1 MGQMKKKN
9 KIDIIGDAVKS
20 FRLLPMVAMLAVITA
35 CSTNVTVTGDYPS
48 ALTRPLPY
56 HMGLV
61 MDQSFSDYVFKSD
74 DAQDVTM
81 ALGKSQ
87 SKLFTQV
94 FSDMFTALSTLETI
108 PSSPTQNLDLMVVP
122 HVEEVQL
129 AMPFETSLNV
139 FEVWLKYNVQVFDG
153 KGEPI
158 ADWLM
163 SSYGKTQTRFL
174 KSEEDALNQATTSA
188 LRDAGARMLLGFK
201 RVPEV
206 RQWLEQQRLAE
217 TNSGEG
223 K

>member
-1 MGQMKKKN
+1 M
-9 KIDIIGDAVKS
+9 
-20 FRLLPMVAMLAVITA
+20 LAMLGAITA

-48 ALTRPLPY
+48 ALTRPMPY
-56 HMGLV
+56 HVGLV

-81 ALGKSQ
+81 ALGQSQ

-94 FSDMFTALSTLETI
+94 FSDMFSSLSTLQAV
-108 PSSPTQNLDLMVVP
+108 PASSTQNLDLMVAP

-153 KGEPI
+153 DGEPI

-174 KSEEDALNQATTSA
+174 KSEEEALNQATTAA
-188 LRDAGARMLLGFK
+188 LRDAGARLLLGFK

-206 RQWLEQQRLAE
+206 QQWLKQQRLAK
-217 TNSGEG
+217 TRSGEG
-223 K
+223 N

>member
-1 MGQMKKKN
+1 MKKKN
-9 KIDIIGDAVKS
+9 RRAITGDTVIPL
-20 FRLLPMVAMLAVITA
+20 RYLLMLAMLGAITA

-48 ALTRPLPY
+48 ALTRPMPY
-56 HMGLV
+56 HVGLV

-81 ALGKSQ
+81 ALGQSQ

-94 FSDMFTALSTLETI
+94 FSDMFSSLSTLQAV
-108 PSSPTQNLDLMVVP
+108 PASSTQNLDLMVAP

-153 KGEPI
+153 DGEPI

-174 KSEEDALNQATTSA
+174 KSEEEALNQATTAA
-188 LRDAGARMLLGFK
+188 LRDAGARLLLGFK

-206 RQWLEQQRLAE
+206 QQWLKQQRLAE
-217 TNSGEG
+217 TRSGEG
-223 K
+223 N

>member
-1 MGQMKKKN
+1 M
-9 KIDIIGDAVKS
+9 
-20 FRLLPMVAMLAVITA
+20 LAMLGAITA
-35 CSTNVTVTGDYPS
+35 CSTNVTVTGNYPS
-48 ALTRPLPY
+48 ALTRPMPY
-56 HMGLV
+56 HVGLV

-81 ALGKSQ
+81 ALGQSQ

-94 FSDMFTALSTLETI
+94 FSDMFSSLSTLQAV
-108 PSSPTQNLDLMVVP
+108 PASSTQNLDLMVAP

-153 KGEPI
+153 DGEPI

-174 KSEEDALNQATTSA
+174 KSEEEALNQATTAA
-188 LRDAGARMLLGFK
+188 LRDAGARLLLGFK

-206 RQWLEQQRLAE
+206 QQWLKQQRLAK
-217 TNSGEG
+217 TRSGEG
-223 K
+223 N